1 MEARKIFRFGPFEL
15 DADNQEVRRE
25 GQPIPLRPKP
35 FALLRYFVE
44 NPKRLIPNTE
54 LLKAVWPD
62 TVVGEGLLRGYLHD
76 IRQALG
82 DDVAHVRF
90 IETVPRRGFRF
101 LPEISSEPAT
111 RPPPGLTPQAISPAP
126 KLFGRDENLR
136 VLHASLQRA
145 LAGKRQLVL
154 IAGEAGIGKTALMNA
169 FMDHVREKEPV
180 LSAVGQCV
188 EQYGTRE
195 AYLPIFDALSLLVRG
210 RQARQVIATF
220 SRYAPTW
227 LVQMPGVVPAD
238 QFISLQQ
245 RVQGATQT
253 RMLRELCEALEALAT
268 DYPILIGI
276 EDLQWSD
283 NSTLDFLSLIARR
296 REPTR
301 LLFIGTYRPADVIV
315 SGHPLRAVAQDL
327 QTHGLC
333 VELLPD
339 YLTESDVIAYISHRF
354 PNNKFPPGLSQ
365 LVHRVSG
372 GNPLFS
378 TAVIDDLLADQSI
391 EKRNDGYI
399 LKKPVQETAGS
410 ESPTLRRVLEGQ
422 LARLS
427 PKEQQILEAA
437 AIVGREFTA
446 NVVAAALQGA
456 VAEIEEHCDELV
468 RRRQFLCLVEDHVAA
483 QFPQRAQYRFVHDLY
498 WTAAFARSSPNLR
511 RRWYQRIAEK
521 IRIDASEE
529 DEVATELAYYFEHAG
544 LPAEAAHFCALA
556 GERTLRRFANS
567 EAIAQF
573 RRGIELL
580 RSVAPSKD
588 RDVLELR
595 LTVGLAVPLVTQAY
609 STEELSALLTRAS
622 DLNNKLGEGP
632 QTFALLRALYLLH
645 LGRSDFVAALDI
657 SDQAKR
663 IAEKANEPLLIDEA
677 LRTRGISMFALGRL
691 AESQDALRRSLTF
704 LSRHPRNMRILT
716 SEDDPET
723 ASAEVLALV
732 LWLRGYPDQ
741 ALQAGWQALAVA
753 KSHCVAFSMAT
764 SHTLFA
770 MLMRFFRN
778 VSATFEHANTATSIC
793 DEHGFISWR
802 IFASHERGWANA
814 MQGHVGAGIKE
825 IQATLEPGSAA
836 LGAGQSWAKLTEVF
850 LQARKVN
857 EGMGALEQAFEFG
870 RVHSE
875 RYWEPEL
882 HRLRGEFFLQRAE
895 SSRKSRI
902 STRDFEQ
909 AQLCFSTAVECAR
922 EIDAK
927 SLELRAAMSLHRLLT
942 ERGREEE
949 SGSIL
954 VQVYNWFTEGF
965 DTPDLVEAKSLL
977 LRRR

>member
-15 DADNQEVRRE
+15 DVDNQELRRE
-25 GQPIPLRPKP
+25 GEPIPFRPKP

-44 NPKRLIPNTE
+44 NPKRLIPSTE
-54 LLKAVWPD
+54 LMKAVWPD

-111 RPPPGLTPQAISPAP
+111 RPAPGLTPQAISPAP

-145 LAGKRQLVL
+145 LAGQRQLVL
-154 IAGEAGIGKTALMNA
+154 IAGEAGIGKTALMNT
-169 FMDHVREKEPV
+169 FLNQIREKGPV
-180 LSAVGQCV
+180 LIAMGQCV

-195 AYLPIFDALSLLVRG
+195 AYLPIFDALAVLMRG
-210 RQARQVIATF
+210 IQGKEVIAQF

-227 LVQMPGVVPAD
+227 LVQMPGIVPDD
-238 QFISLQQ
+238 QLATLQQ

-253 RMLRELCEALEALAT
+253 RMLREFWEALETLAI
-268 DYPILIGI
+268 DYPILLGL

-283 NSTLDFLSLIARR
+283 SSTLDLLSVIARR
-296 REPTR
+296 REPAR
-301 LLFIGTYRPADVIV
+301 LLLIGSYRPADVIV
-315 SGHPLRAVAQDL
+315 SGHPLRSVAQDL
-327 QTHGLC
+327 QMHGFC
-333 VELLPD
+333 VEMLPD
-339 YLTESDVIAYISHRF
+339 YLTETEVAEYISDRF
-354 PNNKFPPGLSQ
+354 PKNKFPPELSK

-372 GNPLFS
+372 GNPLFF
-378 TAVIDDLLADQSI
+378 TVVLDDLIADQSVMQ
-391 EKRNDGYI
+391 RDGGWI
-399 LKKPVQETAGS
+399 LNKPVQEIAGS
-410 ESPTLRRVLEGQ
+410 ESRTLRRVIESQ

-427 PKEQQILEAA
+427 PLEQQILEAA
-437 AIVGREFTA
+437 AVVGREFSA
-446 NVVAAALQGA
+446 HIVAAALEA
-456 VAEIEEHCDELV
+456 AAAEIEQRCDKLV
-468 RRRQFLCLVEDHVAA
+468 QRGQFVCSMENEVSANVTQTARYI
-483 QFPQRAQYRFVHDLY
+483 FSHDLY
-498 WTAAFARSSPNLR
+498 WTAAYERSSRNLR

-521 IRIDASEE
+521 IRTDAARH

-556 GERTLRRFANS
+556 GERSLRRFANS

-573 RRGIELL
+573 RRGIGLL
-580 RSVAPSKD
+580 KNVANSKD

-595 LTVGLAVPLVTQAY
+595 LTVDLAIPLATQAY
-609 STEELSALLTRAS
+609 STEELSALLARAS
-622 DLNNKLGEGP
+622 DLNNALGEGP
-632 QTFALLRALYLLH
+632 QTFGLLRALYLLH

-663 IAEKANEPLLIDEA
+663 IAEKEHEPLLIDEA
-677 LRTRGISMFALGRL
+677 IRIRGISAFALGRL
-691 AESQDALRRSLTF
+691 ADSQDALERSLAF

-741 ALQAGWQALAVA
+741 ARQTGRRALEVA
-753 KSHCVAFSMAT
+753 KSHCVAFSIAT
-764 SHTLFA
+764 SHTIVA
-770 MLMRFFRN
+770 MLMRFLRD
-778 VSATFEHANTATSIC
+778 VSAAAKLANAAVAIC
-793 DEHGFISWR
+793 DEYGFASWR
-802 IFASHERGWANA
+802 TFASHERAWANA
-814 MQGHVGAGIKE
+814 MQGDVAAGIKE
-825 IQATLEPGSAA
+825 IQATLMPGSVA
-836 LGAGQSWAKLTEVF
+836 LGAGQSWVKLGEVF

-857 EGMGALEQAFEFG
+857 EGMRALEQAFEFT

-882 HRLRGEFFLQRAE
+882 HRLRGEFFLRRAE
-895 SSRKSRI
+895 RSGKSRTSI
-902 STRDFEQ
+902 RDVEQ
-909 AQLCFSTAVECAR
+909 AEVCFSTAIECAR

-927 SLELRAAMSLHRLLT
+927 SLELRAAISLHRLLT
-942 ERGREEE
+942 KRRREGE
-949 SGSIL
+949 SRSIL
-954 VQVYNWFTEGF
+954 CEIYDWFTEGL
-965 DTPDLVEAKSLL
+965 DTPDLVDAKGL
-977 LRRR
+977 LRGR